1 MNFKNIM
8 KKMILILGILG
19 ISVTS
24 FAFSKKSHKKN
35 KQIVYVRKEPSRKI
49 KKQKKQ
55 IVYVRK
61 EPSLKVK
68 KNKKQKK
75 QIVYIKKEPSRKHIK
90 TR

>member
-35 KQIVYVRKEPSRKI
+35 KQIVYVRKEPS
-49 KKQKKQ
+49 
-55 IVYVRK
+55 
-61 EPSLKVK
+61 LKVK